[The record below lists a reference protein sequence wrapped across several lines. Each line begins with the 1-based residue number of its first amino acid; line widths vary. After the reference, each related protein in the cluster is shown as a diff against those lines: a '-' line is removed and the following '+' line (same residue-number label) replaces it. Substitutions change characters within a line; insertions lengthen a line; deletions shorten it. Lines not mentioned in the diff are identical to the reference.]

1 MLEQYNLEDEALLTL
16 PDEEIMAE
24 IENSEEGEE

>member
-24 IENSEEGEE
+24 IESDTGEDE

>member
-1 MLEQYNLEDEALLTL
+1 MLEQYKLEDEALLTL

-24 IENSEEGEE
+24 IESEAESED